1 MVNPLQS
8 LRLPLGHPLVEKLCD
23 KSLKDGVKFN
33 EEIPINFKKEVLEE
47 DKIKFKQALR
57 VLHAIVNNETSLRYL
72 SEENQKFIEDLAQAK
87 KIANEQIEKTLEIVS
102 TSDVDVDFEKFKNL
116 MLNVD
121 FVAVGLKSY
130 SQSQLLD
137 LNGGHWDLE
146 VPGLSKE
153 RVTFRFDN
161 LPKDSSDKEMDF
173 YARSSLKDLN
183 KGVVAIDF
191 GTKSTTA
198 SYMDKMGTYRLL
210 SIGGL
215 VDDASL
221 TKFENPTIMEFRHK
235 EKFITGYDALDH
247 RPFTE
252 KNDIE
257 VAQEAQK
264 NAAGV
269 KGNDLYRFF
278 SQLKQ
283 WAGADEKL
291 NFRDFKEDFSL
302 ESFTNCTDFNPI
314 EIYAYYIGRCIN
326 NMHNG
331 VFLKYFLSYPIKYE
345 KHQAEKIRESFE
357 KGLKKSL
364 PRHVFDD
371 EKTAKTFK
379 VELRASEPCAY
390 AISALK
396 SYGFFKSDKLDKSIY
411 YGVFD
416 FGGGTTDFDFGKWEK
431 SANPK
436 FLYKMTHF
444 SSGGD
449 KYLGGENLL
458 ELLAWETY
466 AKNFQELKAK
476 DVVIAKP
483 NYDRI
488 DTQRF
493 GSFMQNSSGA
503 RLNLQTIA
511 SQLRPFLENLDANI
525 IEAIE
530 ENENFEIEGFEKDL
544 KAQLLDR
551 NGVET
556 DCDLKVDCKELLN
569 LLKDKINEGVAN
581 FFAGFSKVMAENI
594 IEAIEENENFEIEG
608 FEKDLKAQLLD
619 RNGVETDCDL
629 KVDCKELLNLLKDK
643 INEGVANFFA
653 GFSKVMAEN
662 IDDQCRAFHIFLGGN
677 ASRSVLVKQAFENAK
692 EKQLKDYHQKTSKDD
707 FKFIIYEPLGTE
719 ASDKQILELTGEDV
733 SNTPAYLKPTSKTGV
748 AFGLLE
754 SRDKAKGIER
764 LSISSNPVFKYDLGI
779 EIEGKFHAKI
789 HRDSLKPNEYQI
801 FQTKEEW
808 GGFDELEIR
817 YSDKSL
823 ANTNTLNIQ
832 DTQMICIALE
842 EVEEV
847 DVKVCCVDSQSIK
860 VGLFKDGQLI
870 YESEVEKL

>member
-8 LRLPLGHPLVEKLCD
+8 LRLPLGHPLVEKLCEL
-23 KSLKDGVKFN
+23 SLNNKAAFN
-33 EEIPINFKKEVLEE
+33 EKSKVNFKEEVSKE
-47 DKIKFKQALR
+47 DQTKFERVLR
-57 VLHAIVNNETSLRYL
+57 VLHAIANNETSLRYL
-72 SEENQKFIEDLAQAK
+72 SDDNQKFLEDLAQDK
-87 KIANEQIEKTLEIVS
+87 KITNEQIEKTLEIVS
-102 TSDVDVDFEKFKNL
+102 ISDVDVDFEKFKDL
-116 MLNVD
+116 MLKVD
-121 FVAVGLKSY
+121 NIAVGLKSY

-146 VPGLSKE
+146 APSAPKE
-153 RVTFRFDN
+153 SVTFRFDN
-161 LPKDSSDKEMDF
+161 LDPNGKEIDF
-173 YARSSLKDLN
+173 YARSSLKDLK

-198 SYMDKMGTYRLL
+198 SYMDKNGDYRLL
-210 SIGGL
+210 SIGGD

-221 TKFENPTIMEFRHK
+221 TKFENPTIVEFRHIK
-235 EKFITGYDALDH
+235 KFITEYDALDH

-252 KNDIE
+252 RNDIE
-257 VAQEAQK
+257 VAHEAQK
-264 NAAGV
+264 NAVGV

-278 SQLKQ
+278 SKLKQ
-283 WAGADEKL
+283 WAGADEKQ
-291 NFRDFKEDFSL
+291 NFRDLEEDFSL
-302 ESFTNCTDFNPI
+302 ESFTHCTGFNPI

-326 NMHNG
+326 NMENG

-357 KGLKKSL
+357 RGLKKSL

-396 SYGFFKSDKLDKSIY
+396 SYGFFKSEKLDKPVY

-431 SANPK
+431 STNPK

-444 SSGGD
+444 SGGGD

-458 ELLAWETY
+458 ELLAFEAY
-466 AKNFQELKAK
+466 GQNFQTLKSK

-493 GSFMQNSSGA
+493 GSFMQNSREA
-503 RLNLQTIA
+503 RLNLQEIA
-511 SQLRPFLENLDANI
+511 STLRPFLENLDTNI

-530 ENENFEIEGFEKDL
+530 ENEEFNIEGFEKDF
-544 KAQLLDR
+544 KTMLLDR

-556 DCDLKVDCKELLN
+556 ECDLKVDCKELLS
-569 LLKDKINEGVAN
+569 LLKDKI
-581 FFAGFSKVMAENI
+581 
-594 IEAIEENENFEIEG
+594 
-608 FEKDLKAQLLD
+608 DD
-619 RNGVETDCDL
+619 
-629 KVDCKELLNLLKDK
+629 
-643 INEGVANFFA
+643 GVANFFA

-677 ASRSVLVKQAFENAK
+677 ASRSALVKQAFENAK
-692 EKQLKDYHQKTSKDD
+692 EKQLKDYQQKTSKND

-719 ASDKQILELTGEDV
+719 KSDKQILELTGEDV
-733 SNTPAYLKPTSKTGV
+733 SNTPAYLKPTCKTGV

-754 SRDKAKGIER
+754 SRDKAKGIEMP
-764 LSISSNPVFKYDLGI
+764 SIDSNPVFKYDLGI

-823 ANTNTLNIQ
+823 ANTNTLNIK
-832 DTQMICIALE
+832 DTQLISIALE

>member
-1 MVNPLQS
+1 MW
-8 LRLPLGHPLVEKLCD
+8 
-23 KSLKDGVKFN
+23 
-33 EEIPINFKKEVLEE
+33 IVL
-47 DKIKFKQALR
+47 
-57 VLHAIVNNETSLRYL
+57 
-72 SEENQKFIEDLAQAK
+72 
-87 KIANEQIEKTLEIVS
+87 
-102 TSDVDVDFEKFKNL
+102 
-116 MLNVD
+116 
-121 FVAVGLKSY
+121 AVGLKSY

-137 LNGGHWDLE
+137 LDGGHWDLE
-146 VPGLSKE
+146 VHSLSKE
-153 RVTFRFDN
+153 SVTFRFDN
-161 LPKDSSDKEMDF
+161 LSKDENNKEMNF

-198 SYMDKMGTYRLL
+198 SYMDKTGTYRLL

-215 VDDASL
+215 VDDASP
-221 TKFENPTIMEFRHK
+221 TKFENPTIMEFRHRK
-235 EKFITGYDALDH
+235 KFITEYNALDH

-252 KNDIE
+252 KNDIG
-257 VAQEAQK
+257 VAHEAQK
-264 NAAGV
+264 NATGV

-278 SQLKQ
+278 SKLKQ
-283 WAGADEKL
+283 WAGADEKQ
-291 NFRDFKEDFSL
+291 NFRDLIEDFSL
-302 ESFTNCTDFNPI
+302 ESFTNCTGFNPI
-314 EIYAYYIGRCIN
+314 EIYAYYIGRCFN
-326 NMHNG
+326 NMENG

-357 KGLKKSL
+357 RGLKKSL
-364 PRHVFDD
+364 PWHVFGD

-396 SYGFFKSDKLDKSIY
+396 SYGFFKSEKLDKPVY

-458 ELLAWETY
+458 ELLAFEAY
-466 AKNFQELKAK
+466 GQNFQELKAK
-476 DVVIAKP
+476 DIVIAKP

-493 GSFMQNSSGA
+493 GSFMQNSREA
-503 RLNLQTIA
+503 RLNLQEIA
-511 SQLRPFLENLDANI
+511 STLRPFLEKLDANI

-530 ENENFEIEGFEKDL
+530 ENEEFSIEGFGKEF
-544 KAQLLDR
+544 KATLFNRD
-551 NGVET
+551 GTGTE
-556 DCDLKVDCKELLN
+556 
-569 LLKDKINEGVAN
+569 
-581 FFAGFSKVMAENI
+581 
-594 IEAIEENENFEIEG
+594 
-608 FEKDLKAQLLD
+608 
-619 RNGVETDCDL
+619 CDL

-692 EKQLKDYHQKTSKDD
+692 EKQLKDYQQKTSKDD

-719 ASDKQILELTGEDV
+719 KSDKQILELTGKDAFE
-733 SNTPAYLKPTSKTGV
+733 AWGGHGKPTCKTGV

-754 SRDKAKGIER
+754 SRNKPNGIEMP
-764 LSISSNPVFKYDLGI
+764 SIDSNPVFKYDLGV
-779 EIEGKFHAKI
+779 EKEGNFHIKI
-789 HRDSLKPNEYQI
+789 SRDSLKPNEYQI

-808 GGFDELEIR
+808 GGFDGLEIR
-817 YSDKSL
+817 YSDKAL
-823 ANTNTLNIQ
+823 ANTNTLSIH
-832 DTQMICIALE
+832 DTQRIFIALE
-842 EVEEV
+842 EHEEV
-847 DVKVCCVDSQSIK
+847 DVKVCYVDSQSIK
-860 VGLFKDGQLI
+860 VGLFKDDQLI

>member
-1 MVNPLQS
+1 MVTPLQS
-8 LRLPLGHPLVEKLCD
+8 LRLPLGHPLVEKLCEL
-23 KSLKDGVKFN
+23 SLNNKVVFN
-33 EEIPINFKKEVLEE
+33 EKSKVNFKEEVSKE
-47 DKIKFKQALR
+47 DQTKFERALR

-72 SEENQKFIEDLAQAK
+72 SDENQKFIEDLAQDK
-87 KIANEQIEKTLEIVS
+87 KITNEKIEKTLEIVS
-102 TSDVDVDFEKFKNL
+102 ISDVDVDFEAFSNM
-116 MLNVD
+116 MLKVD
-121 FVAVGLKSY
+121 SVAVGLKSY

-146 VPGLSKE
+146 VPSVPKE
-153 RVTFRFDN
+153 SVTFRFDN
-161 LPKDSSDKEMDF
+161 LPKDEKSKEMNF

-183 KGVVAIDF
+183 KGGVVAIDF

-215 VDDASL
+215 VDDASP
-221 TKFENPTIMEFRHK
+221 TKFENPTIMEFRYK
-235 EKFITGYDALDH
+235 EKFITEYNALDH

-257 VAQEAQK
+257 VAHEAQK

-283 WAGADEKL
+283 WAGADEKQ
-291 NFRDFKEDFSL
+291 NFRDLEEDFPL

-357 KGLKKSL
+357 RGLKKSL

-396 SYGFFKSDKLDKSIY
+396 SYGFFKSEKLDKPVY

-436 FLYKMTHF
+436 FFYKMTHF

-458 ELLAWETY
+458 ELLAFEAY
-466 AKNFQELKAK
+466 AKNFQTLKEK
-476 DVVIAKP
+476 DIVIAKP

-493 GSFMQNSSGA
+493 GSFMQNSREA
-503 RLNLQTIA
+503 CLNLQEIA
-511 SQLRPFLENLDANI
+511 SKLRPFLENLDADI

-530 ENENFEIEGFEKDL
+530 ENEEFNIEGFEKDF
-544 KAQLLDR
+544 KTTLLDR

-556 DCDLKVDCKELLN
+556 ECDLKVDCKELLS
-569 LLKDKINEGVAN
+569 LLKDKIDD
-581 FFAGFSKVMAENI
+581 S
-594 IEAIEENENFEIEG
+594 
-608 FEKDLKAQLLD
+608 
-619 RNGVETDCDL
+619 
-629 KVDCKELLNLLKDK
+629 
-643 INEGVANFFA
+643 VANFFA

-662 IDDQCRAFHIFLGGN
+662 IDPQCNEFHIFLGGN

-692 EKQLKDYHQKTSKDD
+692 EKQLKDYQQKTSKDD

-719 ASDKQILELTGEDV
+719 KSDKQILELTGEDV
-733 SNTPAYLKPTSKTGV
+733 SNTPAYLKATCKTGV

-754 SRDKAKGIER
+754 SRPKAGGIER
-764 LSISSNPVFKYDLGI
+764 PSISSNPVFKYDLGI

-789 HRDSLKPNEYQI
+789 HRNSLKPNEYQI

-808 GGFDELEIR
+808 GGFDELEIHC
-817 YSDKSL
+817 SDKAL

-832 DTQMICIALE
+832 DTQMISIALE

-860 VGLFKDGQLI
+860 VGLFKDDQLI

>member
-8 LRLPLGHPLVEKLCD
+8 LRLPLDHPLVEKLCD
-23 KSLKDGVKFN
+23 LSLNNKAAFN
-33 EEIPINFKKEVLEE
+33 EKSGVSYKEEVSKE
-47 DKIKFKQALR
+47 DRTKFEQALR

-72 SEENQKFIEDLAQAK
+72 SDENQKFIEDLAQDK
-87 KIANEQIEKTLEIVS
+87 KITNEKIEKTLEIVS
-102 TSDVDVDFEKFKNL
+102 YSDVDVDFEAFKEL
-116 MLNVD
+116 MLKVD
-121 FVAVGLKSY
+121 SVAVGLKSY

-137 LNGGHWDLE
+137 LNGGHWDLD
-146 VPGLSKE
+146 VPSAPKE
-153 RVTFRFDN
+153 SVTFRFDN
-161 LPKDSSDKEMDF
+161 LDSNNKEMNF

-198 SYMDKMGTYRLL
+198 SYMDKTGTYRLL

-215 VDDASL
+215 VDDASP

-235 EKFITGYDALDH
+235 ENFLNAYNALDH

-252 KNDIE
+252 KNDME
-257 VAQEAQK
+257 VAHEAQK
-264 NAAGV
+264 NAKGV

-283 WAGADEKL
+283 WAGADEKQ
-291 NFRDFKEDFSL
+291 NFRDCEKDFPL
-302 ESFTNCTDFNPI
+302 ESFTHCTDFNPI
-314 EIYAYYIGRCIN
+314 EIYAYCIGRCIN
-326 NMHNG
+326 NMENG
-331 VFLKYFLSYPIKYE
+331 VFLKYFLSYPVKYE

-357 KGLKKSL
+357 RGLKKSL
-364 PRHVFDD
+364 PRHVFGD

-396 SYGFFKSDKLDKSIY
+396 SYGFFKSEKLDKPVY

-431 SANPK
+431 SAIPK
-436 FLYKMTHF
+436 FLYKMTRF
-444 SSGGD
+444 SNGGD

-458 ELLAWETY
+458 ELLAFEAY
-466 AKNFQELKAK
+466 AKNFQELKEK
-476 DVVIAKP
+476 DIVIAKP

-511 SQLRPFLENLDANI
+511 SKLRPFLENLDANI
-525 IEAIE
+525 VEAIE
-530 ENENFEIEGFEKDL
+530 EGEEFEIEGFEKEF
-544 KAQLLDR
+544 KIQLFDR
-551 NGVET
+551 NGGKVEE
-556 DCDLKVDCKELLN
+556 DGFKVDCKELLN
-569 LLKDKINEGVAN
+569 LLKDKIE
-581 FFAGFSKVMAENI
+581 
-594 IEAIEENENFEIEG
+594 
-608 FEKDLKAQLLD
+608 
-619 RNGVETDCDL
+619 
-629 KVDCKELLNLLKDK
+629 
-643 INEGVANFFA
+643 EGVANFFA

-662 IDDQCRAFHIFLGGN
+662 IDDECRAFHIFLGGN
-677 ASRSVLVKQAFENAK
+677 ASRSLLVKQAFENAK
-692 EKQLKDYHQKTSKDD
+692 EEQLKAYQQKTSKDD
-707 FKFIIYEPLGTE
+707 FTFIIYEPLGTE
-719 ASDKQILELTGEDV
+719 KSDKQILELTGEDV
-733 SNTPAYLKPTSKTGV
+733 SNTPAYLKPTCKTGV

-754 SRDKAKGIER
+754 SRDKAKGIEMP
-764 LSISSNPVFKYDLGI
+764 SISSNPVFKYDLGI
-779 EIEGKFHAKI
+779 EIEGKFHTRI
-789 HRDSLKPNEYQI
+789 SRDSLKPNEYQI

-817 YSDKSL
+817 YSDKAL

-832 DTQMICIALE
+832 DTQMIPIALE
-842 EVEEV
+842 EHEEV

-860 VGLFKDGQLI
+860 VGLFKDDQLI

>member
-8 LRLPLGHPLVEKLCD
+8 LRLPLGHPLVEKLCEL
-23 KSLKDGVKFN
+23 SLNNKAAFN
-33 EEIPINFKKEVLEE
+33 EKSKVNFKEEVSKE
-47 DKIKFKQALR
+47 DQTKFKQALR
-57 VLHAIVNNETSLRYL
+57 VLHAIINNETSLRYL
-72 SEENQKFIEDLAQAK
+72 SDENQKLIEDLAQDK
-87 KIANEQIEKTLEIVS
+87 KITNEKIEKTLEIVS
-102 TSDVDVDFEKFKNL
+102 YSDVDVDFEAFKEL

-121 FVAVGLKSY
+121 SVAVGLKSY
-130 SQSQLLD
+130 NQSQLLD

-146 VPGLSKE
+146 VPSAPKE
-153 RVTFRFDN
+153 SVTFMFDN
-161 LPKDSSDKEMDF
+161 LDSNNKEMNF

-198 SYMDKMGTYRLL
+198 SYMDKNGAYRLL

-215 VDDASL
+215 VDDASP
-221 TKFENPTIMEFRHK
+221 TKFENPTIMEFRYK
-235 EKFITGYDALDH
+235 EKFLKDYNALNH

-252 KNDIE
+252 KHDME
-257 VAQEAQK
+257 VVHEAQK

-283 WAGADEKL
+283 WAGADEKQ
-291 NFRDFKEDFSL
+291 NFRDLEEDFPL

-326 NMHNG
+326 NMENG

-357 KGLKKSL
+357 RGLKKSL

-379 VELRASEPCAY
+379 VELRASEPCTY

-396 SYGFFKSDKLDKSIY
+396 SYGFFKSEKLDKPVY

-436 FLYKMTHF
+436 FFYKMTHF

-458 ELLAWETY
+458 ELLAWEVY
-466 AKNFQELKAK
+466 AKNFQELKSK
-476 DVVIAKP
+476 DIVIAKP

-493 GSFMQNSSGA
+493 GSFMQNSREA
-503 RLNLQTIA
+503 RLNLQEIA
-511 SQLRPFLENLDANI
+511 SQLRPFLENLDADI

-530 ENENFEIEGFEKDL
+530 ENENFEIEGFKKDF
-544 KAQLLDR
+544 KTMLLDR

-556 DCDLKVDCKELLN
+556 ECDLKVDCKE
-569 LLKDKINEGVAN
+569 
-581 FFAGFSKVMAENI
+581 F
-594 IEAIEENENFEIEG
+594 
-608 FEKDLKAQLLD
+608 
-619 RNGVETDCDL
+619 
-629 KVDCKELLNLLKDK
+629 LNLLKDK

-662 IDDQCRAFHIFLGGN
+662 IDDECRAFHIFLGGN

-692 EKQLKDYHQKTSKDD
+692 EKQLKDYQQKTSKDD
-707 FKFIIYEPLGTE
+707 FTFIIYESLGTE
-719 ASDKQILELTGEDV
+719 KSDKQILELTGEDV
-733 SNTPAYLKPTSKTGV
+733 SNTPAYLKPTCKTGV

-754 SRDKAKGIER
+754 SRDKAKGIEMP
-764 LSISSNPVFKYDLGI
+764 SISSNPVFKYDLGI

-817 YSDKSL
+817 YSDKPL
-823 ANTNTLNIQ
+823 ANTNTLDIK
-832 DTQMICIALE
+832 DTQMISIALE

-860 VGLFKDGQLI
+860 VGLFKDDQLI
-870 YESEVEKL
+870 YESEAEKL

>member
-8 LRLPLGHPLVEKLCD
+8 LRLPLGHPLVEILCEL
-23 KSLKDGVKFN
+23 SLNNKAAFN
-33 EEIPINFKKEVLEE
+33 EEIPIHFKEEVSKE
-47 DKIKFKQALR
+47 DRTKFEQALR
-57 VLHAIVNNETSLRYL
+57 VLHAIVNNETSSRYL
-72 SEENQKFIEDLAQAK
+72 SDENQKFLEDLAQDK
-87 KIANEQIEKTLEIVS
+87 KITNEKIEKTLEIVS
-102 TSDVDVDFEKFKNL
+102 YNDVDVDFEKFKEF

-121 FVAVGLKSY
+121 FVAVGLKGY

-146 VPGLSKE
+146 MPGLSKE
-153 RVTFRFDN
+153 SVTFRFDN
-161 LPKDSSDKEMDF
+161 LPKEKIGEEEIEKNF

-183 KGVVAIDF
+183 KQGVVAIDF

-198 SYMDKMGTYRLL
+198 AYMDENGKYRLL
-210 SIGGL
+210 SIGGD
-215 VDDASL
+215 VDTDCL
-221 TKFENPTIMEFRHK
+221 EKYENPTIVEFRDK
-235 EKFITGYDALDH
+235 EKFLKDYNALDH

-257 VAQEAQK
+257 VAHESQK

-283 WAGADEKL
+283 WAGADEKQ

-302 ESFTNCTDFNPI
+302 ESFAHCTGFNPI
-314 EIYAYYIGRCIN
+314 EIYAYCIGRCIN

-357 KGLKKSL
+357 RGLKKSL

-396 SYGFFKSDKLDKSIY
+396 SYGFFKSEKLDKPIY

-436 FLYKMTHF
+436 FAYKMTHF
-444 SSGGD
+444 SNGGD

-458 ELLAWETY
+458 ELLAFEAY

-476 DVVIAKP
+476 DIVIAKP

-493 GSFMQNSSGA
+493 GSFMQNSREA
-503 RLNLQTIA
+503 RLNLQEIA
-511 SQLRPFLENLDANI
+511 SKLRPFLENLDADI
-525 IEAIE
+525 MEAIE
-530 ENENFEIEGFEKDL
+530 ENENLEIENFEKDFKTML
-544 KAQLLDR
+544 FDR

-556 DCDLKVDCKELLN
+556 ECDLKVDCKELLN
-569 LLKDKINEGVAN
+569 LLKGKINEGV
-581 FFAGFSKVMAENI
+581 
-594 IEAIEENENFEIEG
+594 
-608 FEKDLKAQLLD
+608 
-619 RNGVETDCDL
+619 T
-629 KVDCKELLNLLKDK
+629 
-643 INEGVANFFA
+643 NFFA

-662 IDDQCRAFHIFLGGN
+662 IDDQCRAFRIFLGGN

-692 EKQLKDYHQKTSKDD
+692 EKQLKDYQQKTSKDD
-707 FKFIIYEPLGTE
+707 FTFILYEPLGTE
-719 ASDKQILELTGEDV
+719 KSDKQILELTGEDV
-733 SNTPAYLKPTSKTGV
+733 SNTPAYLKPTCKTGV

-754 SRDKAKGIER
+754 SRPKAGGIER
-764 LSISSNPVFKYDLGI
+764 PSIDSNPVFKYDLGI

-789 HRDSLKPNEYQI
+789 HRDSLKPDEY
-801 FQTKEEW
+801 
-808 GGFDELEIR
+808 
-817 YSDKSL
+817 
-823 ANTNTLNIQ
+823 
-832 DTQMICIALE
+832 
-842 EVEEV
+842 
-847 DVKVCCVDSQSIK
+847 
-860 VGLFKDGQLI
+860 
-870 YESEVEKL
+870 

>member
-1 MVNPLQS
+1 M
-8 LRLPLGHPLVEKLCD
+8 
-23 KSLKDGVKFN
+23 
-33 EEIPINFKKEVLEE
+33 
-47 DKIKFKQALR
+47 
-57 VLHAIVNNETSLRYL
+57 
-72 SEENQKFIEDLAQAK
+72 
-87 KIANEQIEKTLEIVS
+87 
-102 TSDVDVDFEKFKNL
+102 DVDFEAFKEL
-116 MLNVD
+116 MLKVD
-121 FVAVGLKSY
+121 SVAVGLKSY

-137 LNGGHWDLE
+137 LDGGHWDLE
-146 VPGLSKE
+146 VPSVPKE
-153 RVTFRFDN
+153 SVTFRFDN
-161 LPKDSSDKEMDF
+161 LDSNGKEENF
-173 YARSSLKDLN
+173 YARSSLKDVN
-183 KGVVAIDF
+183 KQGVVAIDF

-198 SYMDKMGTYRLL
+198 AYMDDRGVYRLL
-210 SIGGL
+210 SIGGDMDIENL
-215 VDDASL
+215 E
-221 TKFENPTIMEFRHK
+221 KYENPTIVEFRNK
-235 EKFITGYDALDH
+235 EKFLKDYNALNH

-252 KNDIE
+252 KHDME
-257 VAQEAQK
+257 VAHEAQK
-264 NAAGV
+264 NLAGAQD
-269 KGNDLYRFF
+269 NHLYRFF

-326 NMHNG
+326 NMQNG

-379 VELRASEPCAY
+379 VELKASEPCAY

-396 SYGFFKSDKLDKSIY
+396 SYGFFKSEKLDKPVY

-436 FLYKMTHF
+436 FAYKMTHF
-444 SSGGD
+444 SNGGD

-458 ELLAWETY
+458 ELLAFEAY
-466 AKNFQELKAK
+466 GQNFQTLKSK
-476 DVVIAKP
+476 DIVIAKP

-493 GSFMQNSSGA
+493 GSFMQNSREA
-503 RLNLQTIA
+503 RLNLQEIA
-511 SQLRPFLENLDANI
+511 SNLRPFLEKLDANI

-530 ENENFEIEGFEKDL
+530 ENEEFNIEGFEKDF
-544 KAQLLDR
+544 KTMLLDR

-556 DCDLKVDCKELLN
+556 ECDLKVDCKELLN
-569 LLKDKINEGVAN
+569 LLKSKI
-581 FFAGFSKVMAENI
+581 
-594 IEAIEENENFEIEG
+594 
-608 FEKDLKAQLLD
+608 DD
-619 RNGVETDCDL
+619 
-629 KVDCKELLNLLKDK
+629 
-643 INEGVANFFA
+643 GVANFFA

-677 ASRSVLVKQAFENAK
+677 ASKSVLVKQAFENAK
-692 EKQLKDYHQKTSKDD
+692 EKQLKAYKQKTSKDD
-707 FKFIIYEPLGTE
+707 FTFILYEPLGTE
-719 ASDKQILELTGEDV
+719 DSDKQILELTGEDV
-733 SNTPAYLKPTSKTGV
+733 SNTPAYLKPTCKTGV

-754 SRDKAKGIER
+754 SRPKAGGIER
-764 LSISSNPVFKYDLGI
+764 PSINSNPVFKYDLGI
-779 EIEGKFHAKI
+779 EREGKFHIKI
-789 HRDSLKPNEYQI
+789 SRDSLKPNEYQI

-817 YSDKSL
+817 YSDKAL
-823 ANTNTLNIQ
+823 ANTNTLDIE
-832 DTQMICIALE
+832 DTQLVFIALE
-842 EVEEV
+842 EHEEV
-847 DVKVCCVDSQSIK
+847 DVKVCSIDSQSIK

-870 YESEVEKL
+870 YESEAEKL

>member
-1 MVNPLQS
+1 MVKEKS
-8 LRLPLGHPLVEKLCD
+8 LELPLGHPLVEKLCD
-23 KSLKDGVKFN
+23 LSLKDGVKFN
-33 EEIPINFKKEVLEE
+33 EEIPIHFKKEVPEE
-47 DKIKFKQALR
+47 DKIKFKQVLL
-57 VLHAIVNNETSLRYL
+57 VLHVIVNNETSSRYL
-72 SEENQKFIEDLAQAK
+72 SDENQKFLEDLAQAE
-87 KIANEQIEKTLEIVS
+87 KITNEQIEKTLEIVS
-102 TSDVDVDFEKFKNL
+102 ISDVDVDFEKFKDL
-116 MLNVD
+116 MLKVD
-121 FVAVGLKSY
+121 SVAVGLKSY

-137 LNGGHWDLE
+137 LDGGHWDLE
-146 VPGLSKE
+146 VPSTPKE

-161 LPKDSSDKEMDF
+161 LDSNNKEMNF
-173 YARSSLKDLN
+173 YAYSSLKDLN

-198 SYMDKMGTYRLL
+198 SYMDKTGTYRLL
-210 SIGGL
+210 SIGGN

-235 EKFITGYDALDH
+235 EKFNTEYNALDH

-257 VAQEAQK
+257 VAHEAQK
-264 NAAGV
+264 NAEGV

-283 WAGADEKL
+283 WAGADEKR
-291 NFRDFKEDFSL
+291 NFRDLEEDFSL
-302 ESFTNCTDFNPI
+302 ESFTNCTGFNPI

-331 VFLKYFLSYPIKYE
+331 VFLKYFLSCPIKYE

-357 KGLKKSL
+357 RGLKKSL

-396 SYGFFKSDKLDKSIY
+396 SYGFFKLEKLDKPIY

-431 SANPK
+431 SASPK
-436 FLYKMTHF
+436 FAYKMTHF
-444 SSGGD
+444 SSGED

-466 AKNFQELKAK
+466 AKNFQELKEK

-493 GSFMQNSSGA
+493 GSFMQNSNTA

-511 SQLRPFLENLDANI
+511 SKLRAFLENLDANI

-530 ENENFEIEGFEKDL
+530 EGEEFEIENFEKDF
-544 KAQLLDR
+544 KTMLLDR

-556 DCDLKVDCKELLN
+556 ECDLKVDCKELL
-569 LLKDKINEGVAN
+569 
-581 FFAGFSKVMAENI
+581 S
-594 IEAIEENENFEIEG
+594 
-608 FEKDLKAQLLD
+608 
-619 RNGVETDCDL
+619 
-629 KVDCKELLNLLKDK
+629 LLKDK

-662 IDDQCRAFHIFLGGN
+662 IDDECRAFHIFLGGN

-692 EKQLKDYHQKTSKDD
+692 EKQLKDYKQKTSKDD
-707 FKFIIYEPLGTE
+707 FTFIIYEPLGTE
-719 ASDKQILELTGEDV
+719 KSDKQILELTGEDV
-733 SNTPAYLKPTSKTGV
+733 SNTPAYLKPTCKTGV

-754 SRDKAKGIER
+754 SRPKAGGIER
-764 LSISSNPVFKYDLGI
+764 PSISSNPVFKYDLGI
-779 EIEGKFHAKI
+779 EIEGKFHARI
-789 HRDSLKPNEYQI
+789 SRDSLRPNEYQI

-823 ANTNTLNIQ
+823 ANTNTLDIE
-832 DTQMICIALE
+832 DTQLIFIALE

>member
-8 LRLPLGHPLVEKLCD
+8 LRLPLGHPLVEKLCEL
-23 KSLKDGVKFN
+23 SLNNKAAFN
-33 EEIPINFKKEVLEE
+33 EKSEPNFKDEVSEE
-47 DKIKFKQALR
+47 DKIKFKQVLR

-72 SEENQKFIEDLAQAK
+72 SDEKQKFIEDLVQDK
-87 KIANEQIEKTLEIVS
+87 KITNEKIEKTLEIVS
-102 TSDVDVDFEKFKNL
+102 YSGVDVDFEAFKEK
-116 MLNVD
+116 MLKVD
-121 FVAVGLKSY
+121 EIAVGLKSY

-137 LNGGHWDLE
+137 LNRGHWDLE
-146 VPGLSKE
+146 MPSLSKE
-153 RVTFRFDN
+153 SVTFRLDN
-161 LPKDSSDKEMDF
+161 LPKDKDNKEMNF

-215 VDDASL
+215 VDDTIL
-221 TKFENPTIMEFRHK
+221 TKFENPTIMEFRHRK
-235 EKFITGYDALDH
+235 KFITEYNALDH

-252 KNDIE
+252 HNDMG
-257 VAQEAQK
+257 VAHEAQK
-264 NAAGV
+264 NLSHTQ
-269 KGNDLYRFF
+269 GNQLYRFF

-283 WAGADEKL
+283 WAGADEKQ
-291 NFRDFKEDFSL
+291 NFRDCEEDFPL

-326 NMHNG
+326 NMENG
-331 VFLKYFLSYPIKYE
+331 VFLKYFLSYHIKYE

-357 KGLKKSL
+357 RGLKKSL
-364 PRHVFDD
+364 PRHVFGD
-371 EKTAKTFK
+371 EKTAKMFK

-396 SYGFFKSDKLDKSIY
+396 SYGFFKSEKLDKPVY

-436 FLYKMTHF
+436 FFYKMTHF

-458 ELLAWETY
+458 ELLAFEAY

-476 DVVIAKP
+476 DIVIAKP

-493 GSFMQNSSGA
+493 GSFMQNSREA

-511 SQLRPFLENLDANI
+511 STLRPFLENLDANVV
-525 IEAIE
+525 EAIE
-530 ENENFEIEGFEKDL
+530 ENENFEIKGFEKDF
-544 KAQLLDR
+544 KTMLLDR

-556 DCDLKVDCKELLN
+556 ECDLKVDCKEILS
-569 LLKDKINEGVAN
+569 LLKDKI
-581 FFAGFSKVMAENI
+581 
-594 IEAIEENENFEIEG
+594 
-608 FEKDLKAQLLD
+608 DD
-619 RNGVETDCDL
+619 
-629 KVDCKELLNLLKDK
+629 
-643 INEGVANFFA
+643 GVANFFA

-692 EKQLKDYHQKTSKDD
+692 EKQLKDYKQKTSKDD
-707 FKFIIYEPLGTE
+707 FTFIIYEPLGTE
-719 ASDKQILELTGEDV
+719 KSDKQILELTGEDV
-733 SNTPAYLKPTSKTGV
+733 SKIPPYLKPTCKTGV

-754 SRDKAKGIER
+754 SRTKASGIEMP
-764 LSISSNPVFKYDLGI
+764 SISSNPVFKYDLGI
-779 EIEGKFHAKI
+779 EREGKFHTKI

-808 GGFDELEIR
+808 GGFDGLEIR
-817 YSDKSL
+817 YSDKPL
-823 ANTNTLNIQ
+823 ANTNTLSIH
-832 DTQMICIALE
+832 DTQLIFIALE
-842 EVEEV
+842 EHEEV

-870 YESEVEKL
+870 YESEAEKL

>member
-1 MVNPLQS
+1 MVKPLQS

-23 KSLKDGVKFN
+23 LFLKDGVKFN
-33 EEIPINFKKEVLEE
+33 EKSEPNFKDEVSEE

-72 SEENQKFIEDLAQAK
+72 SDENQKFLEDLAQAK
-87 KIANEQIEKTLEIVS
+87 KITNEKIEKTLEIVS
-102 TSDVDVDFEKFKNL
+102 ISDVDVDFEAFKKL

-121 FVAVGLKSY
+121 NIAVSLKSY

-137 LNGGHWDLE
+137 LDGGHWDLE
-146 VPGLSKE
+146 APSAPKE
-153 RVTFRFDN
+153 SVTFRFDN
-161 LPKDSSDKEMDF
+161 LPKDNKDKEMHF
-173 YARSSLKDLN
+173 YARSSLKDLK

-198 SYMDKMGTYRLL
+198 SYMNETGTYRLL

-221 TKFENPTIMEFRHK
+221 TKFENPTIVEFRHRK
-235 EKFITGYDALDH
+235 KFITEYDALKH

-252 KNDIE
+252 RNDIE
-257 VAQEAQK
+257 VAHEAQK
-264 NAAGV
+264 NTAGV

-278 SQLKQ
+278 SKLKQ
-283 WAGADEKL
+283 WAGADEKQ
-291 NFRDFKEDFSL
+291 NFRDLIEDFSL
-302 ESFTNCTDFNPI
+302 ESFTDCTDFNPI

-326 NMHNG
+326 NMYNG

-357 KGLKKSL
+357 RGLKKSL

-396 SYGFFKSDKLDKSIY
+396 SYGFFKSEKLDKPIY

-431 SANPK
+431 SASPK

-458 ELLAWETY
+458 ELLAWEMY

-476 DVVIAKP
+476 DIVIAKP

-511 SQLRPFLENLDANI
+511 STLRPFLENLDANI

-530 ENENFEIEGFEKDL
+530 ENEEFEIGGFEKDF
-544 KAQLLDR
+544 KTMLLDR

-556 DCDLKVDCKELLN
+556 ECELQVDCKELLS
-569 LLKDKINEGVAN
+569 LLKGKIEEGVAN
-581 FFAGFSKVMAENI
+581 FFA
-594 IEAIEENENFEIEG
+594 
-608 FEKDLKAQLLD
+608 
-619 RNGVETDCDL
+619 R
-629 KVDCKELLNLLKDK
+629 
-643 INEGVANFFA
+643 
-653 GFSKVMAEN
+653 FSKVMAEN

-677 ASRSVLVKQAFENAK
+677 ASRSALVKQAFENAK
-692 EKQLKDYHQKTSKDD
+692 EKQLKDYHQKTSKND

-733 SNTPAYLKPTSKTGV
+733 SNKPAYLKPTCKTGV

-754 SRDKAKGIER
+754 SRNRSHGIEMP
-764 LSISSNPVFKYDLGI
+764 SISSNPVFKYDLGI

-817 YSDKSL
+817 YSDKAL
-823 ANTNTLNIQ
+823 ANTNTLDIK
-832 DTQMICIALE
+832 DTQMISIALE

>member
-1 MVNPLQS
+1 MMVKEKS
-8 LRLPLGHPLVEKLCD
+8 LELPLGHPLVEKLCD
-23 KSLKDGVKFN
+23 RSLKDGVKFN
-33 EEIPINFKKEVLEE
+33 EKIELNFKKEVLEE
-47 DKIKFKQALR
+47 YKIKFKQALR
-57 VLHAIVNNETSLRYL
+57 VLHAIVNNSASLRYL
-72 SEENQKFIEDLAQAK
+72 SDDNKKFLESLAQAE
-87 KIANEQIEKTLEIVS
+87 KITNEQIEKTLEIVS
-102 TSDVDVDFEKFKNL
+102 ISDVDVDFEAFKDL

-121 FVAVGLKSY
+121 NTAVGLKSY

-137 LNGGHWDLE
+137 LDGGHWDLE
-146 VPGLSKE
+146 TPSVPKE

-161 LPKDSSDKEMDF
+161 LPKDKDNKEMNF

-198 SYMDKMGTYRLL
+198 SYMDKTGTYRLL

-215 VDDASL
+215 VDDASP
-221 TKFENPTIMEFRHK
+221 TKFENPTIMEFRHRK
-235 EKFITGYDALDH
+235 KFITEYDALDH

-252 KNDIE
+252 KDDIE
-257 VAQEAQK
+257 VAHEAQK
-264 NAAGV
+264 NAKGV

-283 WAGADEKL
+283 WAGADEKQ
-291 NFRDFKEDFSL
+291 NFRDLEKDFSL

-326 NMHNG
+326 NMENG

-357 KGLKKSL
+357 RGLKKSL

-371 EKTAKTFK
+371 EKTAKMFK

-396 SYGFFKSDKLDKSIY
+396 SYGFFKSEKLDKPIY
-411 YGVFD
+411 YGMFD

-436 FLYKMTHF
+436 FAYKMTHF

-458 ELLAWETY
+458 ELLAFEAY

-476 DVVIAKP
+476 DIVIAKP

-493 GSFMQNSSGA
+493 GSFMQNSREA
-503 RLNLQTIA
+503 RLNLQEIA
-511 SQLRPFLENLDANI
+511 SKLRPFLENLDADI

-530 ENENFEIEGFEKDL
+530 ENEEFSIEGFEKDF
-544 KAQLLDR
+544 KTMLLDR

-556 DCDLKVDCKELLN
+556 ECDLKVDCKELLN
-569 LLKDKINEGVAN
+569 LLKDKINE
-581 FFAGFSKVMAENI
+581 S
-594 IEAIEENENFEIEG
+594 
-608 FEKDLKAQLLD
+608 
-619 RNGVETDCDL
+619 
-629 KVDCKELLNLLKDK
+629 
-643 INEGVANFFA
+643 VANFFA

-662 IDDQCRAFHIFLGGN
+662 IDDQCWAFHIFLGGN

-692 EKQLKDYHQKTSKDD
+692 EKQLKDYQQKTSKDD
-707 FKFIIYEPLGTE
+707 FTFILYEPLGTE
-719 ASDKQILELTGEDV
+719 KSDKQILELTGEDV
-733 SNTPAYLKPTSKTGV
+733 SNTPAYLKPTCKTGV

-754 SRDKAKGIER
+754 SRDKAKGIEMP
-764 LSISSNPVFKYDLGI
+764 SIDSNPVFKYDLGI

-801 FQTKEEW
+801 FQIKEEW
-808 GGFDELEIR
+808 GDFDELEIR

-832 DTQMICIALE
+832 DTQMISIALE

-847 DVKVCCVDSQSIK
+847 DMKVCCVDSQSIK
-860 VGLFKDGQLI
+860 VGLFKDDQLI

>member
-1 MVNPLQS
+1 MVKPLQS
-8 LRLPLGHPLVEKLCD
+8 LELSLGHPLVEKLCD

-33 EEIPINFKKEVLEE
+33 EKSEPIFKEEVSEE

-57 VLHAIVNNETSLRYL
+57 VLHAIANNETSLRYL
-72 SEENQKFIEDLAQAK
+72 SDENQKFLEDLAQAE
-87 KIANEQIEKTLEIVS
+87 KITNKQIEKTLEIVS
-102 TSDVDVDFEKFKNL
+102 ISDVDVGFEAFKDL
-116 MLNVD
+116 ILKVD
-121 FVAVGLKSY
+121 NTAVGLKSY

-137 LNGGHWDLE
+137 LDGGHWDLD
-146 VPGLSKE
+146 VPSLPKE
-153 RVTFRFDN
+153 RVAFRFDN
-161 LPKDSSDKEMDF
+161 LDPDDKEMDF
-173 YARSSLKDLN
+173 YARSSLKDLK

-198 SYMDKMGTYRLL
+198 SYMDKNGEYRLL

-221 TKFENPTIMEFRHK
+221 TKFENPTIVEFRHRK
-235 EKFITGYDALDH
+235 KFITGYDALDH

-252 KNDIE
+252 KNDIG
-257 VAQEAQK
+257 VAHEAQK

-278 SQLKQ
+278 SKLKQ
-283 WAGADEKL
+283 WAGADEKQ
-291 NFRDFKEDFSL
+291 NFRDLKEDFSL

-314 EIYAYYIGRCIN
+314 EIYAYCISRCIN
-326 NMHNG
+326 NMENG
-331 VFLKYFLSYPIKYE
+331 VFLKYFSSYPIKYE

-357 KGLKKSL
+357 RGLKKSL

-396 SYGFFKSDKLDKSIY
+396 SYGFFKSEKLDKPVY

-436 FLYKMTHF
+436 FFYKMTHF

-466 AKNFQELKAK
+466 AKNFQTLKAK
-476 DVVIAKP
+476 DIVIAKP

-493 GSFMQNSSGA
+493 GSFMQNSREA

-530 ENENFEIEGFEKDL
+530 ENENFEIKDFEKDF

-556 DCDLKVDCKELLN
+556 ECDLKVDCKELLS
-569 LLKDKINEGVAN
+569 LLKGKIE
-581 FFAGFSKVMAENI
+581 
-594 IEAIEENENFEIEG
+594 
-608 FEKDLKAQLLD
+608 
-619 RNGVETDCDL
+619 
-629 KVDCKELLNLLKDK
+629 
-643 INEGVANFFA
+643 EGVANFFA

-692 EKQLKDYHQKTSKDD
+692 EKQLKDYQQKTSKND

-733 SNTPAYLKPTSKTGV
+733 SNTPAYLKPTCKTGV

-754 SRDKAKGIER
+754 SRDRAKGIER
-764 LSISSNPVFKYDLGI
+764 PSIDSNPVFKYDLGI

-823 ANTNTLNIQ
+823 ANTNTLNIK
-832 DTQMICIALE
+832 DTQLISIALE

>member
-1 MVNPLQS
+1 MVTPLQS
-8 LRLPLGHPLVEKLCD
+8 LRLPLDHPLVEKLC
-23 KSLKDGVKFN
+23 KLSLNNKAAFN
-33 EEIPINFKKEVLEE
+33 EKSGVSYKEEVSKE
-47 DKIKFKQALR
+47 DRTKFEQALR
-57 VLHAIVNNETSLRYL
+57 VLHAIFNNETSLRYL
-72 SEENQKFIEDLAQAK
+72 SDENQKFIEDLAQDK
-87 KIANEQIEKTLEIVS
+87 KITNEKIEKTLEIVS
-102 TSDVDVDFEKFKNL
+102 DSDVDVDFEKFKEL
-116 MLNVD
+116 MLKVD

-137 LNGGHWDLE
+137 LDGGHWDLE
-146 VPGLSKE
+146 APSAPKE
-153 RVTFRFDN
+153 SVTFRFDN
-161 LPKDSSDKEMDF
+161 LDPNGKEMHF

-198 SYMDKMGTYRLL
+198 SYMDETGTYRLL

-221 TKFENPTIMEFRHK
+221 TKFENPTIMEFRHRK
-235 EKFITGYDALDH
+235 KFITEYNALDH

-257 VAQEAQK
+257 VAHEAQK

-278 SQLKQ
+278 SKLKQ
-283 WAGADEKL
+283 WAGADEKQ
-291 NFRDFKEDFSL
+291 NFRDLIEDFPL
-302 ESFTNCTDFNPI
+302 ESFAHCTGFNPI
-314 EIYAYYIGRCIN
+314 EIYAYCIGRCIN

-371 EKTAKTFK
+371 EKTAKMFK
-379 VELRASEPCAY
+379 VELRSSEPCAY

-396 SYGFFKSDKLDKSIY
+396 SYGFFKSEKLDKPVY

-436 FLYKMTHF
+436 FFYKMTHF

-458 ELLAWETY
+458 ELLAFEAY
-466 AKNFQELKAK
+466 GQNFQTLKAK
-476 DVVIAKP
+476 DIAIAKP

-493 GSFMQNSSGA
+493 GSFMQNSNTA
-503 RLNLQTIA
+503 RLSLQTIA
-511 SQLRPFLENLDANI
+511 SQLRAFLENLDADI

-530 ENENFEIEGFEKDL
+530 ENEEFEIEGFKKDF
-544 KAQLLDR
+544 KTMLLDR

-556 DCDLKVDCKELLN
+556 ECDLKVDYKELLKF
-569 LLKDKINEGVAN
+569 LKEKI
-581 FFAGFSKVMAENI
+581 
-594 IEAIEENENFEIEG
+594 
-608 FEKDLKAQLLD
+608 DD
-619 RNGVETDCDL
+619 
-629 KVDCKELLNLLKDK
+629 
-643 INEGVANFFA
+643 GVANFFA

-662 IDDQCRAFHIFLGGN
+662 IDSQCRAFHIFLGGN
-677 ASRSVLVKQAFENAK
+677 ASKSVLVKQAFENAK
-692 EKQLKDYHQKTSKDD
+692 EKQLKDYQQKTSKDD
-707 FKFIIYEPLGTE
+707 FTFIIYEPLGTE
-719 ASDKQILELTGEDV
+719 KSDKQILELTGEDA
-733 SNTPAYLKPTSKTGV
+733 SNKPAYLKPTCKTGV

-754 SRDKAKGIER
+754 SRDKAKGIEMP
-764 LSISSNPVFKYDLGI
+764 SISSNPVFKYDLGI

-817 YSDKSL
+817 YSDKAL

-832 DTQMICIALE
+832 DTQMISIALE
-842 EVEEV
+842 EHEEV

>member
-1 MVNPLQS
+1 
-8 LRLPLGHPLVEKLCD
+8 
-23 KSLKDGVKFN
+23 FN
-33 EEIPINFKKEVLEE
+33 EKSEVNFKEEVSKE
-47 DKIKFKQALR
+47 DRTKFEQALR

-72 SEENQKFIEDLAQAK
+72 SDENQKLIEDLAQNLVQDK
-87 KIANEQIEKTLEIVS
+87 KITNEKIEKTLEIVS
-102 TSDVDVDFEKFKNL
+102 YSDVDVDFEAFKEM
-116 MLNVD
+116 MLEVD

-130 SQSQLLD
+130 DKGLLTD
-137 LNGGHWDLE
+137 LNRGHWDLE
-146 VPGLSKE
+146 VPSAPKE
-153 RVTFRFDN
+153 SVTFRFDN
-161 LPKDSSDKEMDF
+161 LSKDENNKEMNF

-198 SYMDKMGTYRLL
+198 AYMDENGKYRLL

-221 TKFENPTIMEFRHK
+221 EKYENPTIMEFRHRK
-235 EKFITGYDALDH
+235 KFITEYNALDH

-278 SQLKQ
+278 SKLKQ
-283 WAGADEKL
+283 WAGADEKQ

-458 ELLAWETY
+458 ELLAFEAY
-466 AKNFQELKAK
+466 AKNFQTLKAK
-476 DVVIAKP
+476 DIVIAKP

-503 RLNLQTIA
+503 HLNLQTIA

-530 ENENFEIEGFEKDL
+530 ENEEFEIEGFEKEF
-544 KAQLLDR
+544 KVQLLDR

-556 DCDLKVDCKELLN
+556 ECDLKVDCKELLS
-569 LLKDKINEGVAN
+569 LLKDKI
-581 FFAGFSKVMAENI
+581 
-594 IEAIEENENFEIEG
+594 
-608 FEKDLKAQLLD
+608 D
-619 RNGVETDCDL
+619 
-629 KVDCKELLNLLKDK
+629 
-643 INEGVANFFA
+643 EGVANFFA

-662 IDDQCRAFHIFLGGN
+662 IDDQCRAFHVFLGGN

-692 EKQLKDYHQKTSKDD
+692 EKQLKDYHQKTSKND

-733 SNTPAYLKPTSKTGV
+733 SNTPAYLKPTCKTGV

-754 SRDKAKGIER
+754 SRDKAKGIEIP
-764 LSISSNPVFKYDLGI
+764 SISSNPVFKYDLGI

-832 DTQMICIALE
+832 DTQMISIALE
-842 EVEEV
+842 EHEEV

-860 VGLFKDGQLI
+860 VGLFKDNQLI

>member
-1 MVNPLQS
+1 MANPLQS
-8 LRLPLGHPLVEKLCD
+8 LRLPIGHPLVEKLC
-23 KSLKDGVKFN
+23 KLSLKDGVAFN
-33 EEIPINFKKEVLEE
+33 EEIPIHFKEEVSKE
-47 DKIKFKQALR
+47 DRTKFERALR
-57 VLHAIVNNETSLRYL
+57 VLHAIVNNETSSRYL
-72 SEENQKFIEDLAQAK
+72 SDENQKFIEDLAQDK
-87 KIANEQIEKTLEIVS
+87 KITNEKIEKTLEIVS
-102 TSDVDVDFEKFKNL
+102 YSDVDVDFEKFKEL
-116 MLNVD
+116 ILKVD
-121 FVAVGLKSY
+121 NEAVGLKSY

-137 LNGGHWDLE
+137 LDGGHWDLE
-146 VPGLSKE
+146 VPSTPKE
-153 RVTFRFDN
+153 SVTFRFDN
-161 LPKDSSDKEMDF
+161 LDSSDKEMDF
-173 YARSSLKDLN
+173 YARSSLKDLK

-198 SYMDKMGTYRLL
+198 SYMDETGTYRLL

-215 VDDASL
+215 VDDASP
-221 TKFENPTIMEFRHK
+221 TKFENPTIMEFRHIK
-235 EKFITGYDALDH
+235 KIITEYNALNH

-257 VAQEAQK
+257 VAYEAQK
-264 NAAGV
+264 NAEGV

-283 WAGADEKL
+283 WAGADEKQ
-291 NFRDFKEDFSL
+291 NFRDLIEDFPL
-302 ESFTNCTDFNPI
+302 ESFTNCTGFNPI
-314 EIYAYYIGRCIN
+314 EIYAYCIGRCIN
-326 NMHNG
+326 NMENG

-357 KGLKKSL
+357 RGLKKSL

-396 SYGFFKSDKLDKSIY
+396 SYGFDKSDKLDKPVY

-431 SANPK
+431 SASPK

-458 ELLAWETY
+458 ELLAWEVY
-466 AKNFQELKAK
+466 AKNFQTLKEE
-476 DVVIAKP
+476 DIVIAKP

-493 GSFMQNSSGA
+493 GSFMQNSREA
-503 RLNLQTIA
+503 CLNLQAIA
-511 SQLRPFLENLDANI
+511 SNLRPFLENLDADI
-525 IEAIE
+525 VEAIE
-530 ENENFEIEGFEKDL
+530 ENEEFSIEGFEKDF
-544 KAQLLDR
+544 KTMLLDR

-556 DCDLKVDCKELLN
+556 E
-569 LLKDKINEGVAN
+569 
-581 FFAGFSKVMAENI
+581 
-594 IEAIEENENFEIEG
+594 
-608 FEKDLKAQLLD
+608 
-619 RNGVETDCDL
+619 CDL

-677 ASRSVLVKQAFENAK
+677 ASKSVLVKQAFENAK
-692 EKQLKDYHQKTSKDD
+692 EKQLKDYKQKTSKDD
-707 FKFIIYEPLGTE
+707 FIFIIYEPLGTE
-719 ASDKQILELTGEDV
+719 KSDKQILELTGEDV
-733 SNTPAYLKPTSKTGV
+733 SNTPAYLKPTCKTGV

-754 SRDKAKGIER
+754 SRPKAGGIER
-764 LSISSNPVFKYDLGI
+764 PSISSNPVFKYDLGI

-817 YSDKSL
+817 YSDKAL

-832 DTQMICIALE
+832 DTQMISIVLE
-842 EVEEV
+842 EHEEV

-860 VGLFKDGQLI
+860 VGLFKDDQLI